1 MKCKNI
7 EIIRLSISMITLLN
21 ILICITTELRY
32 IEFIYLLF
40 FFGINLYM
48 IGLKGYFKIEPYN
61 NYNPYTIRK
70 KIVLSKQSLFIETNI
85 IIFLYIF
92 KEPYFFL
99 SKYKILILFISII
112 VGYLTLIFIQKI
124 KIRISLN
131 FFKEIIKI
139 FLISGI
145 IYYFP
150 IVCTRILFS
159 IFLKIF

>member
-1 MKCKNI
+1 
-7 EIIRLSISMITLLN
+7 
-21 ILICITTELRY
+21 
-32 IEFIYLLF
+32 
-40 FFGINLYM
+40 M

-85 IIFLYIF
+85 IIFFYIF

-99 SKYKILILFISII
+99 SKYKILILLGSILI
-112 VGYLTLIFIQKI
+112 GYSSLIFLQKI
-124 KIRISLN
+124 KIKLSLN

-139 FLISGI
+139 FIVSEI

-150 IVCTRILFS
+150 IICIQ
-159 IFLKIF
+159 IFLVLFEN

>member
-1 MKCKNI
+1 MKYKNI
-7 EIIRLSISMITLLN
+7 KIIRLSISMITLLN

-48 IGLKGYFKIEPYN
+48 IGLKGYFKIETYN
-61 NYNPYTIRK
+61 YRHYTMRK
-70 KIVLSKQSLFIETNI
+70 KIVDSQRATILSINI
-85 IIFLYIF
+85 LIFFYIF

-99 SKYKILILFISII
+99 SKYKILILLVSILI
-112 VGYLTLIFIQKI
+112 GYSSLIFLQKI
-124 KIRISLN
+124 KIKLSLN

-139 FLISGI
+139 FLISGT

-150 IVCTRILFS
+150 IICIQ
-159 IFLKIF
+159 IFLVFFKN

>member
-1 MKCKNI
+1 MKYKNI

-99 SKYKILILFISII
+99 SKYKILILLVSILI
-112 VGYLTLIFIQKI
+112 GYSSLIFLQKI
-124 KIRISLN
+124 KIKLSLN

-150 IVCTRILFS
+150 IICIQ
-159 IFLKIF
+159 IFLVFFKN

>member
-1 MKCKNI
+1 MKYKII
-7 EIIRLSISMITLLN
+7 ETVKVSMIMTTILN
-21 ILICITTELRY
+21 FFICIATKLRY
-32 IEFIYLLF
+32 IEFIYLLLF
-40 FFGINLYM
+40 LGINLYM
-48 IGLKGYFKIEPYN
+48 IGVKGYFKIETYN
-61 NYNPYTIRK
+61 YSLYTIRK
-70 KIVLSKQSLFIETNI
+70 KIVDLQRATILSINI
-85 IIFLYIF
+85 LIFFYIF

-99 SKYKILILFISII
+99 SRYKILILLGSII
-112 VGYLTLIFIQKI
+112 LGYSSLIFLQKI
-124 KIRISLN
+124 KIKLSLN

>member
-1 MKCKNI
+1 MKYKNI
-7 EIIRLSISMITLLN
+7 EIIRLSISMIMLLN
-21 ILICITTELRY
+21 VLICITIELRY

-48 IGLKGYFKIEPYN
+48 IGVKGYFKIEPYN

-99 SKYKILILFISII
+99 SKYKILILLVSILI
-112 VGYLTLIFIQKI
+112 GYSSLIFLQKI
-124 KIRISLN
+124 KIKLSLN

-150 IVCTRILFS
+150 IICIQLFLV
-159 IFLKIF
+159 FFKN

>member
-1 MKCKNI
+1 MKYKNI
-7 EIIRLSISMITLLN
+7 EIIRLSISMIMLLN

-48 IGLKGYFKIEPYN
+48 IGLKGYFKIETYN
-61 NYNPYTIRK
+61 YRHYTMRK
-70 KIVLSKQSLFIETNI
+70 KIVDSQRATILSINI
-85 IIFLYIF
+85 LIFFYIF

-99 SKYKILILFISII
+99 SKYKILILLVSILI
-112 VGYLTLIFIQKI
+112 GYSSLIFLQKI
-124 KIRISLN
+124 KIKLSLN

-139 FLISGI
+139 FLISGT

-150 IVCTRILFS
+150 IICIQIFFS
-159 IFLKIF
+159 IF

>member
-1 MKCKNI
+1 
-7 EIIRLSISMITLLN
+7 
-21 ILICITTELRY
+21 
-32 IEFIYLLF
+32 
-40 FFGINLYM
+40 M

-61 NYNPYTIRK
+61 NYNPCTIRK

-99 SKYKILILFISII
+99 SKYKILILLGSII
-112 VGYLTLIFIQKI
+112 LGYFSLIFLQKI
-124 KIRISLN
+124 KIKLSLN

-150 IVCTRILFS
+150 IICIQ
-159 IFLKIF
+159 IFLVFFKN

>member
-1 MKCKNI
+1 MKYKNI

-21 ILICITTELRY
+21 VLICITTELRY

-99 SKYKILILFISII
+99 SKYKILILLGSII
-112 VGYLTLIFIQKI
+112 LGYSSLIFLQKI

-131 FFKEIIKI
+131 FFK
-139 FLISGI
+139 
-145 IYYFP
+145 
-150 IVCTRILFS
+150 
-159 IFLKIF
+159 

>member
-1 MKCKNI
+1 MKYKII
-7 EIIRLSISMITLLN
+7 ETVKISMIMTTILN
-21 ILICITTELRY
+21 FFICIATELRY

-85 IIFLYIF
+85 IIFFYIF

-99 SKYKILILFISII
+99 SKYKILILLGSILI
-112 VGYLTLIFIQKI
+112 GYSSLIFLQKI
-124 KIRISLN
+124 KIKLSLN

-139 FLISGI
+139 FIVSEI

-150 IVCTRILFS
+150 IICIQ
-159 IFLKIF
+159 IFLVLFEN

>member
-1 MKCKNI
+1 MKYKNI

-48 IGLKGYFKIEPYN
+48 IGLKGYFKIETYS
-61 NYNPYTIRK
+61 YSLYTIRK
-70 KIVLSKQSLFIETNI
+70 KIVDSQRATILSINI
-85 IIFLYIF
+85 LIFFYIF

-99 SKYKILILFISII
+99 SKYKILILLISIVI
-112 VGYLTLIFIQKI
+112 GYSSLIFLQKI
-124 KIRISLN
+124 KIKLSLN
-131 FFKEIIKI
+131 FFKEVIKI
-139 FLISGI
+139 FLISGV

-150 IVCTRILFS
+150 IICIQ
-159 IFLKIF
+159 IFLVFFKN

>member
-1 MKCKNI
+1 M
-7 EIIRLSISMITLLN
+7 IITTILN
-21 ILICITTELRY
+21 FFICIATELRY
-32 IEFIYLLF
+32 IEFIYLLLF
-40 FFGINLYM
+40 LGINLYM

-99 SKYKILILFISII
+99 SKYKILILLGSII
-112 VGYLTLIFIQKI
+112 LGYSSLIFLQKI

-150 IVCTRILFS
+150 IVCTHILV
-159 IFLKIF
+159 KII